1 MIQVSEAF
9 LQATSDDV
17 IHPTSYI
24 VLGDECIVP
33 VSYQLQDAVY
43 DEDSQSF
50 LGTFISRYGEMVLFA
65 EHELSLQDEKF
76 QLYTGFQHR
85 EHSIFTRFRRSCTTF
100 RKQYGLRMQGS
111 SLINHCSGRYHIH

>member
-1 MIQVSEAF
+1 MRAAKDGEDMIQVSEAF

-76 QLYTGFQHR
+76 QLYTGFQLADGR
-85 EHSIFTRFRRSCTTF
+85 VEYARHSENNTVCGC
-100 RKQYGLRMQGS
+100 KDPL
-111 SLINHCSGRYHIH
+111 